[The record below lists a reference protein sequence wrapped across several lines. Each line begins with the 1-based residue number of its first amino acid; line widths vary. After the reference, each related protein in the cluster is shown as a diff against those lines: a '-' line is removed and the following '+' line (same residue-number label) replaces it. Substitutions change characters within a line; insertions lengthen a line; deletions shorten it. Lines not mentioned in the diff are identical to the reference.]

1 MIYFFGPFELDDEN
15 FSLSRHGQRL
25 ALEPKALRV
34 LLLMVQSP
42 GRLLT
47 KAALLD
53 AVWTHT
59 VVEESTLSRAVAL
72 LRKQLGDDPKKPVYV
87 ETVPT
92 LGYRFI
98 APVGSG
104 APDRSVAA
112 SPAGAAAPSTPIDV
126 PAILAPPSA
135 PAPRATASRR
145 KRGVV
150 LGGAAATAILLAVV
164 GIFLVLR
171 PSTPNLTGK
180 STIVLAEFANAT
192 GDAVFDDTLRQGLL
206 VQLEQ
211 SPALTLVPEQR
222 IGSALRMMGRAPGER
237 LTPALGREVCERI
250 GATAVLD
257 GSIASLGTQYVLTL
271 RAVNCNSGELLD
283 TEQVQAAKKEDVLRS
298 LSGMAATFRARVG
311 ESLQSISSHDLPLD
325 EATTPSLDALKAFSE
340 ANRVLNIQGS
350 AASLAMFQRAIELDP
365 EFALAHAML
374 GRAYGDVGQEVH
386 SAQSTAQ
393 AYKFRERAGER
404 ERFFITASY
413 ELQVTGNLQKAL
425 ETCDTWRQIYPR
437 DSGPYGFPA
446 GVILRV
452 FGRYG
457 EGAQRGRQMVDIGP
471 DFSIPYHLLFTNLV
485 AADRLDEASKLLE
498 EASRRQLQIPFF
510 WLDRYRLA
518 FLRGDSQR
526 MKQIA
531 SQAVGQPGVEDLIA
545 AQEAD
550 VLAYDGHLGEAR
562 QRSQSAVDTARQGG
576 RLEAAGRLQASSAL
590 REALFGD
597 WEEAAAEAKS
607 ALELSR
613 GRDVLYGA
621 ATALAMA
628 HDSDGAMALANEL
641 EQRLPEDTSV
651 RVHYSPVIRALIALN
666 RGDPAAAIEKLQPNL
681 PFELGTPQS
690 AFGGYYGTLYPV
702 YVRGLALLAL
712 NRRAEAAAEFKK
724 ILNHRG
730 LVVADPI
737 GVLARMQLTQSDSV
751 RPR

>member
-1 MIYFFGPFELDDEN
+1 LIYFFGPFELDDEN
-15 FSLSRHGQRL
+15 FSLTRHGQRL
-25 ALEPKALRV
+25 PLEPKALRV
-34 LLLMVQSP
+34 LLLMVQSQ

-53 AVWTHT
+53 AVWTNT

-72 LRKQLGDDPKKPVYV
+72 LRKQLGDDPKRPVFV

-98 APVGSG
+98 APVGVG
-104 APDRSVAA
+104 EPATPQAP
-112 SPAGAAAPSTPIDV
+112 AAAP
-126 PAILAPPSA
+126 AEA
-135 PAPRATASRR
+135 ASGR
-145 KRGVV
+145 KRALTLAAASAGVV
-150 LGGAAATAILLAVV
+150 VLAVV
-164 GIFLVLR
+164 ATILVLR
-171 PSTPNLTGK
+171 TAPHNLTGK
-180 STIVLAEFANAT
+180 STIVLAEFANST
-192 GDAVFDDTLRQGLL
+192 GDGVFDDTLRQGLL

-222 IGSALRMMGRAPGER
+222 IGSALRMMSRPPDER
-237 LTPALGREVCERI
+237 LTPALGREVCERL

-257 GSIASLGTQYVLTL
+257 GSIASLGTQFVLTL
-271 RAVNCNSGELLD
+271 RAVNCNTGELLD
-283 TEQVQAAKKEDVLRS
+283 TEQVQAAKKEEVLRS
-298 LSGMAATFRARVG
+298 LSSMAATFRSRVG
-311 ESLQSISSHDLPLD
+311 ESLQSISSHDLALD

-340 ANRVLNIQGS
+340 ANRVLSIKGS
-350 AASLAMFQRAIELDP
+350 AASLPMFQRAIQLDP

-386 SAQSTAQ
+386 SAESTAQ
-393 AYKFRERAGER
+393 AYKFREHAGER

-425 ETCDTWRQIYPR
+425 ETCDTWRQIYPH

-452 FGRYG
+452 LGRYE
-457 EGAQRGRQMVDIGP
+457 EGAQRGRQMVDNAP
-471 DFSIPYHLLFTNLV
+471 DFSMPYHLLFTNLV
-485 AADRLDEASKLLE
+485 AADRLGEAGQLLE
-498 EASRRQLQIPFF
+498 EASRRNLQIPFF

-518 FLRGDSQR
+518 FLRGDSPG
-526 MKQIA
+526 MKQLA
-531 SQAVGQPGVEDLIA
+531 AQAVGQLGVEDLIA
-545 AQEAD
+545 AQEAE
-550 VLAYDGHLGEAR
+550 VLAYDGHLAEAR
-562 QRSQSAVDTARQGG
+562 QRSQSAVDTARQAG

-590 REALFGD
+590 REALFGNS
-597 WEEAAAEAKS
+597 EVAAADAKS

-621 ATALAMA
+621 AAALAMA
-628 HDSDGAMALANEL
+628 RDSERATTLANEL

-651 RVHYSPVIRALIALN
+651 RVHYLPVIRALIALN
-666 RGDPAAAIEKLQPNL
+666 HNDPVSALERLQPNQ

-712 NRRAEAAAEFKK
+712 NRGSEAAAEFKK
-724 ILNHRG
+724 ILNPPG

-737 GVLARMQLTQSDSV
+737 GVLARVQLTQADGAR
-751 RPR
+751 RP